1 MRNLEFVSMVD
12 LLHEPKSDKKWK
24 LFALFGVGGL
34 MLLTY
39 FSLKKNQKQGRALLN
54 FKSELDKEKA
64 ISKDLRD
71 SNEELNT
78 TVLGQVQHIQE
89 LMRKNQDMARR
100 IAEDIE
106 KKNRESQP
114 QN

>member
-1 MRNLEFVSMVD
+1 MTNLEFVSMVD
-12 LLHEPKSDKKWK
+12 KLHDVKSNKNWK
-24 LFALFGVGGL
+24 LLALFGGVA
-34 MLLTY
+34 LLTIAIT
-39 FSLKKNQKQGRALLN
+39 SWKKGKKKGQELLKC
-54 FKSELDKEKA
+54 KSELDMEKA

-89 LMRKNQDMARR
+89 LKRKNQDMARR
-100 IAEDIE
+100 ISEDIE